1 LTNFL
6 GCGIVRAQEPG
17 YEKEKEQNKSMHD
30 DFYQMYLEEMEHI
43 PPCTR
48 EEQERLLKEAAEGK
62 KEAKKRLVEGNLRAA
77 LEHAREY
84 DGRGVLMTDL
94 VQEANMALMM
104 AVEEYIQ
111 AEDRPEFDSYA
122 GQRIRIALDA
132 AVEDQQFAKQTG
144 EELAARVNVLQ
155 QISQLLAKELG
166 REATVEELADKMK
179 MTVEEIKGIMKI
191 AMDAMSM
198 NAKTMDL
205 EVLAGVEG
213 IEITEDEEAED
224 YDYEE

>member
-1 LTNFL
+1 MK
-6 GCGIVRAQEPG
+6 
-17 YEKEKEQNKSMHD
+17 KEGAVKEMHD
-30 DFYQMYLEEMEHI
+30 DFYQMYLEEMGHI

-48 EEQERLLKEAAEGK
+48 EEQEVLLKEAAEGS
-62 KEAKKRLVEGNLRAA
+62 KEAKKRIVEGNLRAA
-77 LEHAREY
+77 LEYAREY

-104 AVEEYIQ
+104 AVEEYGQ
-111 AEDRPEFDSYA
+111 GEAGQEFDTFKS
-122 GQRIRIALDA
+122 QRIREALAA
-132 AVEDQQFAKQTG
+132 AVEEQQSAKQTG

-179 MTVEEIKGIMKI
+179 MTVEEISGIMKI

-198 NAKTMDL
+198 NAETMDL
-205 EVLAGVEG
+205 EALAGVEG